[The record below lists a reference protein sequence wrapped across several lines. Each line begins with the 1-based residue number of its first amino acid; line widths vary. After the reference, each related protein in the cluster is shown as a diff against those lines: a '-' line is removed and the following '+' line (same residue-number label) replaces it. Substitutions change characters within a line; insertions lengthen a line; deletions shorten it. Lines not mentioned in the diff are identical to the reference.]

1 MWKDEAEQREG
12 RQFHQEVKM
21 LGQQQ
26 GITLIRARSGRSY
39 FLIFLCRGEDGFR
52 KELEKL
58 VGEQNPLRVGSE
70 DLAGGESW
78 RWHIMKSPVR
88 GLAGS
93 SGPANT
99 GCGERAGLICMCRS
113 SRRVLYWLGPR
124 ASIRD

>member
-26 GITLIRARSGRSY
+26 GITLIRARSGRRY

-99 GCGERAGLICMCRS
+99 GGRESWVDLHVPFLQEGPVLVRAKGKH
-113 SRRVLYWLGPR
+113 P
-124 ASIRD
+124 

>member
-78 RWHIMKSPVR
+78 RWHIMKSLVR

-99 GCGERAGLICMCRS
+99 GVGGESWVDLHVPFLQEGPVLVRAKGKH
-113 SRRVLYWLGPR
+113 P
-124 ASIRD
+124 